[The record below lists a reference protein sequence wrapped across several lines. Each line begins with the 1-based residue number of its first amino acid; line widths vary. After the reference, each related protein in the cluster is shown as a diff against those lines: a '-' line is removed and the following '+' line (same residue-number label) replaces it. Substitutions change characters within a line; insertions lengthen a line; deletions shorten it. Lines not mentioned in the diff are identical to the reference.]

1 MYLYNRKILFNAK
14 NGALNV
20 GTEFSFVGIRCIT
33 GTSYDLYAVQ
43 DASFIAEPSIKRGSV
58 RGRDEWH
65 GTTIV
70 SSTHYHHQR
79 NERMPGL
86 RPGSA
91 LTPRRLFLIERD
103 ANIRDIVIVIRSALK
118 F

>member
-1 MYLYNRKILFNAK
+1 M
-14 NGALNV
+14 NV
-20 GTEFSFVGIRCIT
+20 GTEFSFVGIRCTT